1 MPEWQNGK
9 TCQPCARRRQSVC
22 QRAHT
27 HFCEGRTRMVE
38 RRNLLEPSSPPEIN
52 FLGSE
57 GSHMLRPPHALSPR
71 TVPFSCPSNGGMGAW
86 RPMFTIALCLSP
98 PSNFRPPRMLSFRT
112 IPAPVKGVWGL
123 SPHVYH
129 SPCPSTPM
137 LTDCPHGCQSGSF
150 PPACPFLPE
159 LTEISYL
166 GLVKKMP
173 TD

>member
-1 MPEWQNGK
+1 M
-9 TCQPCARRRQSVC
+9 PCAAPSGW
-22 QRAHT
+22 T
-27 HFCEGRTRMVE
+27 HL
-38 RRNLLEPSSPPEIN
+38 RNHAKDVKPSRLRKRECFAGPSS
-52 FLGSE
+52 
-57 GSHMLRPPHALSPR
+57 AYASP
-71 TVPFSCPSNGGMGAW
+71 
-86 RPMFTIALCLSP
+86 P
-98 PSNFRPPRMLSFRT
+98 PSNLRSPHMLSFRT
-112 IPAPVKGVWGL
+112 IPASVKGVWGL

-137 LTDCPHGCQSGSF
+137 PTDRPMSTIALCLSPLAISTRRTRFLPALSHSHTLVMGVWGLSPHVHRSSF